1 MTYKELIYM
10 IMDELK
16 GMSDDFSFNEDH
28 IRFLCGK
35 YRAFLL
41 KQRYYS
47 DFKKN
52 IPDSNYQTICIDL
65 VQTPAIDGEECE
77 GGVLLKSSIKIP
89 NSIGFGSSR
98 IYPENF
104 MLGNIVLVSR
114 ERMKYVGYNKW
125 LKNIIYGAIG
135 PDNYLYLKSW
145 NPQFLYLEKVKM
157 TGIFENV
164 EDVNSLTCNSNN
176 KNSICDIMDT
186 QFPIEEALVPP
197 LIELVVKELRGSE
210 YLPADE
216 VNDANDQLD
225 TVSIKTS
232 NR

>member
-1 MTYKELIYM
+1 MLYKELIYM

-16 GMSDDFSFNEDH
+16 GMSDDFSFNESH
-28 IRFLCGK
+28 IMFLCEK

-47 DFKKN
+47 DLKKS

-65 VQTPAIDGEECE
+65 VQTPAIDGESCE
-77 GGVLLKSSIKIP
+77 GGTLLKSVHKIP
-89 NSIGFGSSR
+89 DSIGFGATKVF
-98 IYPENF
+98 PENF
-104 MLGNIVLVSR
+104 MHGNITLVNR
-114 ERMKYVGYNKW
+114 DRMKYVGYNKW

-157 TGIFENV
+157 TGIFADIIKVNESGCSNLEN
-164 EDVNSLTCNSNN
+164 DT
-176 KNSICDIMDT
+176 CDIMDT
-186 QFPIEEALVPP
+186 RFPIEDALVPP
-197 LIELVVKELRGSE
+197 LIELVVKELRGAE
-210 YLPADE
+210 YMPADE

-225 TVSIKTS
+225 TVGVKS
-232 NR
+232 NSK